1 MRNER
6 IKVVSFLYVVCSLF
20 GKRKLASMSKGE
32 NKMPLNISVR
42 GCRWPARWLIDSVTL
57 KSYLAEYWMLGSG
70 PCAPISSCVV
80 TVKVVSDSL
89 RPHGLY
95 SPWNSPSQN
104 TGVGRLSLPS
114 PGDLPNPGI
123 EPRSPA
129 LQADSLPAEPQGEPK
144 NTGGGVVYPFSRGS
158 SQPRNQTR
166 VSCIAGGFFTNWAIR
181 EAQAVWYKQGF
192 ELLSFFCQRVIFTLL
207 LCFSPYTVIKIP
219 SNTESIG
226 IYCMKCHNLQHLLT
240 IRMGKWG
247 WTCWRKRLEVKTM
260 KGYILL

>member
-104 TGVGRLSLPS
+104 TGVGRLSLLQGIFPTQ
-114 PGDLPNPGI
+114 GLNPGLLHYRQI
-123 EPRSPA
+123 LYQLSHKGNPR
-129 LQADSLPAEPQGEPK
+129 
-144 NTGGGVVYPFSRGS
+144 
-158 SQPRNQTR
+158 
-166 VSCIAGGFFTNWAIR
+166 
-181 EAQAVWYKQGF
+181 
-192 ELLSFFCQRVIFTLL
+192 
-207 LCFSPYTVIKIP
+207 
-219 SNTESIG
+219 
-226 IYCMKCHNLQHLLT
+226 
-240 IRMGKWG
+240 
-247 WTCWRKRLEVKTM
+247 
-260 KGYILL
+260 IL